1 MSVIFDTYATFS
13 LLFLTFRFVVKKL
26 RITFAQQ
33 IYCNLTKLKYET
45 F

>member
-26 RITFAQQ
+26 RITFVSL
-33 IYCNLTKLKYET
+33 IYCNQNKN
-45 F
+45 